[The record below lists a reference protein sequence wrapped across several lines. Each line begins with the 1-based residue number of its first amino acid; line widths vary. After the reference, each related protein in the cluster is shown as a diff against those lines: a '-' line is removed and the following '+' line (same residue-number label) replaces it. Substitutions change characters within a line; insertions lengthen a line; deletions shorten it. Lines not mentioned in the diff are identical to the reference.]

1 LFNHRVGDVRGS
13 TRKVDG
19 VEKMARL
26 ELYHCR
32 RIGDFED
39 VHLTAISEGS
49 RLNDEMPGHSLVMTS
64 LAQMEVFCLPYS
76 FSVLDSVVHLDKIS
90 ISLRVLDES
99 SMKYAT
105 ASALEIGIF

>member
-1 LFNHRVGDVRGS
+1 
-13 TRKVDG
+13 
-19 VEKMARL
+19 
-26 ELYHCR
+26 
-32 RIGDFED
+32 
-39 VHLTAISEGS
+39 
-49 RLNDEMPGHSLVMTS
+49 